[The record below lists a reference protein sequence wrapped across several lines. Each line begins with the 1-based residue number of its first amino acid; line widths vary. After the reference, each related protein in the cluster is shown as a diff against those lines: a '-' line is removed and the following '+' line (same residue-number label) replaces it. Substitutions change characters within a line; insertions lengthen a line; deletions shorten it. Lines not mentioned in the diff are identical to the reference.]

1 MLSAEC
7 GAISGVVEGLGFDR
21 FWLGREAGLLLATP
35 TLGAATDL
43 TILEERATFRITHPR
58 P

>member
-1 MLSAEC
+1 
-7 GAISGVVEGLGFDR
+7 VVEGLGFDR
-21 FWLGREAGLLLATP
+21 FWLSREAGLALATP

-43 TILEERATFRITHPR
+43 TLLDERATFTITGPGPR